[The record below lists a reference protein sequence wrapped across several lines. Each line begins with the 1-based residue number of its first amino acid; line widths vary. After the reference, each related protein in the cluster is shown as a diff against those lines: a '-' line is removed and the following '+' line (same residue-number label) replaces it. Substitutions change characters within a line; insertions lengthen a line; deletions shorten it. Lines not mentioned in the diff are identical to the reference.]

1 MSHALIVGAHGQDGQ
16 LLSRLL
22 TAESAKV
29 TPIGRGDLDLNN
41 LEALKQ
47 ILQNEVTEIYYLAAY
62 HHSSQEI
69 IETDES
75 SLYQKSTEVHVTG
88 LANFLETMRLHYPR
102 TRLFY
107 ASSSLVFGNSRQKLL
122 DELTPF
128 APQCIYSIT
137 KTAGLQICRYYREKY
152 GLFAA
157 TGILF
162 NHESHLRNQKF
173 VIPKIIDAALSIAK
187 GSNTKLI
194 LGDITARVD
203 WGYAPDYVEAMKRI
217 VHLQEGDD
225 FIIATGR
232 TYSIQ
237 DALEVVFGLLKLD
250 WNQYVEVRPDTV
262 HRKRTTLCGNP
273 SKLQKATGWIPSMGF
288 EEMLSTI
295 LKNRPNA

>member
-1 MSHALIVGAHGQDGQ
+1 MSHALIFGAHGQDGQ

-47 ILQNEVTEIYYLAAY
+47 ILQNEVTEIYYLAAH
-62 HHSSQEI
+62 HHSSQDAI
-69 IETDES
+69 SSDES
-75 SLYQKSTEVHVTG
+75 ILYQQSFLVHVTG
-88 LANFLETMRLHYPR
+88 LANILESMRQYSPH

-107 ASSSLVFGNSRQKLL
+107 AGSSLVFGQPKEEVINES
-122 DELTPF
+122 TPF
-128 APQCIYSIT
+128 DPRCIYGIT
-137 KTAGLQICRYYREKY
+137 KAAGIQLCRYYREKY
-152 GLFAA
+152 GLFASV
-157 TGILF
+157 GILF

-217 VHLQEGDD
+217 VRLQEGDD
-225 FIIATGR
+225 FIIATGQ

-262 HRKRTTLCGNP
+262 HRKRTTLCGDP
-273 SKLQKATGWIPSMGF
+273 SKLQKATGWLPSIGF

-295 LKNRPNA
+295 LKKRPNE